1 MLRLI
6 LIIGTIILL
15 GAPPDSVARDDRG
28 TLRGQVTDAETGEEL
43 IGVNITI
50 QGTDFGAA
58 TDMEGNYEIRNIR
71 PGSYNVQATY
81 IGFDRMLFTGIEIE
95 AGVVTDLDIEMT
107 PEVLTAD
114 DEVVVIGERPIFDIE
129 ESGSSS
135 RVGRSDIDAAPVRQI
150 DEVIGR
156 QAGVVR
162 DPTGIYIRG
171 GRAEE
176 TGFVVDGVS
185 AQDPL
190 SGTGMGLDLGSGAL
204 QEVEVTTGG
213 IDVEHGNVTSGLVS
227 VRTREGGDTFSG
239 YFSHQRDNTGTG
251 SDPLVSGFSTD
262 VYEFNLGGP
271 SILNNQILK
280 PLGIGLPG
288 ELSFFVTGQVNLTDE
303 FFGYTAD
310 QLESSLYDSDFW
322 SPRMDNRWSGMLR
335 MTYRPRSAMRIDAA
349 YQRSVTVNQ
358 NTRMLQVVGD
368 DVQIRP
374 GFQFF
379 HALNLDNA
387 NTYTHDS
394 KLAYIRWTHSI
405 DSNTYYRFQFSRLF
419 TRLRADANGLDWR
432 PERVEGDLDPASIVV
447 PPVDEFETGQDF
459 RYVLPGPGLVNNDG
473 LATLWHDHYAEQYT
487 LRGSLTRYFFDQNN
501 RLRVGFEMVFNDYQ
515 WIDITRPWVG
525 APIAIGEDE
534 EEDETFTQTSRLG
547 ESSDIWDVRPR
558 QGSIYASD
566 QIRYRGLIANIGARL
581 EYWFPG
587 DFVDEM
593 VDNPDAPIPDE
604 VREAYYN
611 DTYNF
616 FGNRFKMRL
625 LPRIS
630 VSFPVR
636 ENQMMYF
643 NYGHQTKLPHPSHV
657 YAGLDPF
664 YQDRSFLASLGNP
677 NLDPEVDISYEIGIR
692 NQLTANDALNISA
705 FWSDKYDFIT
715 SERILI
721 TDVTGREVER
731 AYRVNGD
738 FARVRGLEVTYIKR
752 YSDWFRGNISATY
765 QRAEGLSSTSQ
776 DALQDLIVGGQAFG
790 SNVETPLAW
799 DRPWDFRASATFRY
813 DRNSPFL
820 DIPGLNQFQLN
831 ISGYYRSG
839 IRYTPSEFIQ
849 NQRHPITGERTWRPI
864 YERSTDPTDRFSES
878 GPAWYEIDLS
888 FQKWFDIAGAQM
900 RFTIDVTNLLDTK
913 NPAIINTVTGDDYR
927 TDYPDSQ
934 EELEALRDDRSWDV
948 PGNVRDPRYV
958 DPRDNN
964 RPSYMN
970 PANFLKPRH
979 VMFGL
984 SVEF

>member
-1 MLRLI
+1 MFRLHFI
-6 LIIGTIILL
+6 LIVSLL
-15 GAPPDSVARDDRG
+15 LAFTAQVQAQRGA
-28 TLRGQVTDAETGEEL
+28 LEGQVTDAETGEEL
-43 IGVNITI
+43 IGVNIII

-58 TDMEGNYEIRNIR
+58 TNLEGFYRIANIR
-71 PGSYNVQATY
+71 PGTYNIQATY
-81 IGFDRMLFTGIEIE
+81 LGFDRMLFTGIRIE
-95 AGVVTDLDIEMT
+95 EGETTELNIEMQ
-107 PEVLTAD
+107 PEILTTED
-114 DEVVVIGERPIFDIE
+114 DIVIIGERPIFDIE
-129 ESGSSS
+129 EAGSSS
-135 RVGRSDIDAAPVRQI
+135 RVTRDDISAAPVRQI
-150 DEVIGR
+150 EEVIGR
-156 QAGVVR
+156 QAGVIR

-204 QEVEVTTGG
+204 QNVEVTTGG
-213 IDVEHGNVTSGLVS
+213 IDVEHGNVTSGMVS
-227 VRTREGGDTFSG
+227 VTTREGGDQYSG
-239 YFSHQRDNTGTG
+239 YFSHQRDHSGG
-251 SDPLVSGFSTD
+251 SDPWISGNRTD
-262 VYEFNLGGP
+262 VYEFNFGGP
-271 SILNNQILK
+271 SMVNNQILK

-288 ELSFFVTGQVNLTDE
+288 SLTFFVTAQANITDE

-310 QLESSLYDSDFW
+310 QLESSLYGSDFW
-322 SPRMDNRWSGMLR
+322 SPRQDNRWSGMGR
-335 MTYRPRSAMRIDAA
+335 VTWRPRSTMRIDAA

-358 NTRMLQVVGD
+358 NTRMLQIVGD

-379 HALNLDNA
+379 HSENLDNA

-394 KLAYIRWTHSI
+394 KLAYVRWTHTI
-405 DSNTYYRFQFSRLF
+405 DASTYYRVQVSRLF
-419 TRLRADANGLDWR
+419 TRLRADANGMDWR
-432 PERVEGDLDPASIVV
+432 PERVDGDFDPESIVV
-447 PPVDEFETGQDF
+447 PPVNEFETGQHF
-459 RYVLPGPGLVNNDG
+459 RYVLPGPGLVNNEG

-487 LRGSLTRYFFDQNN
+487 VRASMTRYFMNQSN
-501 RLRVGFEMVFNDYQ
+501 RLRLGVEMMYNDYQ

-525 APIAIGEDE
+525 APIAIGETDV
-534 EEDETFTQTSRLG
+534 EDETLTQTSRLG

-558 QGSIYASD
+558 QGAIYATD
-566 QIRYRGLIANIGARL
+566 RIRYRGLIANIGARL

-593 VDNPDAPIPDE
+593 VANEDAPIPDE

-611 DTYNF
+611 DTYNL

-643 NYGHQTKLPHPSHV
+643 NYGHQMKLPHPSHV

-692 NQLTANDALNISA
+692 NQITENDALNLSA

-715 SERILI
+715 SERII
-721 TDVTGREVER
+721 IEDVTGREVER

-738 FARVRGLEVTYIKR
+738 FARVRGLEATYIKR
-752 YSDWFRGNISATY
+752 YSDWFRGNASVTY
-765 QRAEGLSSTSQ
+765 QRAEGLSSTSR
-776 DALQDLIVGGQAFG
+776 DALQDLIVGGQTFG

-799 DRPWDFRASATFRY
+799 DRPWDFRANATFRY
-813 DRNSPFL
+813 DRANPLL

-831 ISGYYRSG
+831 ISGYIRSG
-839 IRYTPSEFIQ
+839 IRYTPSEFIE

-864 YERSTDPTDRFSES
+864 YQRSTDPADRFSES
-878 GPAWYEIDLS
+878 SPAWYEVDMS
-888 FQKWFDIAGAQM
+888 FQKWFEMGGTRLRFSLDI
-900 RFTIDVTNLLDTK
+900 TNLLNTK
-913 NPAIINTVTGDDYR
+913 NAAIINTVTGDAYR
-927 TDYPDSQ
+927 TDYPESQ
-934 EELEALRDDRSWDV
+934 QELEALRADRSWDV

-964 RPSYMN
+964 RPDYRN

-984 SVEF
+984 SFEF

>member
-1 MLRLI
+1 MLPV
-6 LIIGTIILL
+6 LL
-15 GAPPDSVARDDRG
+15 ATVSAHAQETG
-28 TLRGQVTDAETGEEL
+28 TLEGQVTDAATGEEL

-50 QGTDFGAA
+50 QGTNFGAA
-58 TDMEGNYEIRNIR
+58 TDLNGNYEIRNIR
-71 PGSYNVQATY
+71 PGTYNVQATY
-81 IGFDRMLFTGIEIE
+81 IGFDRMLFTGIRIE
-95 AGVVTDLDIEMT
+95 AGETTTLDIEMT
-107 PEVLTAD
+107 EEILTAE
-114 DEVVVIGERPIFDIE
+114 DEVVIIGERPIFDIE

-135 RVGRSDIDAAPVRQI
+135 RVTRDDIDAAPVHQI

-156 QAGVVR
+156 QAGVIR

-176 TGFVVDGVS
+176 TGYVVDGVS

-190 SGTGMGLDLGSGAL
+190 SGTGMGLDLGAGAL

-213 IDVEHGNVTSGLVS
+213 IDVEHGNVTSGVVS
-227 VRTREGGDTFSG
+227 VQTREGGEEYSG
-239 YFSHQRDNTGTG
+239 YFSHQRDHSGG
-251 SDPLVSGFSTD
+251 SDAWISGFATD

-271 SILNNQILK
+271 SVLNNQVLR
-280 PLGIGLPG
+280 PMGIGLPG
-288 ELSFFVTGQVNLTDE
+288 TLSFFVTAQANITDQ

-310 QLESSLYDSDFW
+310 QLESSLYQSNFW
-322 SPRMDNRWSGMLR
+322 APRMDNRWSGMARL
-335 MTYRPRSAMRIDAA
+335 TWRPRSAMRVDAA
-349 YQRSVTVNQ
+349 YQRSSTINQ
-358 NTRMLQVVGD
+358 NTRMLQIVGD

-394 KLAYIRWTHSI
+394 KLAYVRWTHTL
-405 DSNTYYRFQFSRLF
+405 DSNTYYRFQISRLF
-419 TRLRADANGLDWR
+419 TRLRADANGMDWR
-432 PERVEGDLDPASIVV
+432 PERVDGDFDPESIVV
-447 PPVDEFETGQDF
+447 PPVSEFETGEHF
-459 RYVLPGPGLVNNDG
+459 RYVLPGPGLANNEG

-487 LRGSLTRYFFDQNN
+487 MRGSLTRYFFDQSN
-501 RLRVGFEMVFNDYQ
+501 RLRIGFEMVFNDYQ

-525 APIAIGEDE
+525 APIAIGEDAE
-534 EEDETFTQTSRLG
+534 DGDETLTQTSRLG

-558 QGSIYASD
+558 NGAIYFSD
-566 QIRYRGLIANIGARL
+566 QVRYRGLIANLGARL

-587 DFVDEM
+587 DFVDDM
-593 VDNPDAPIPDE
+593 VDNPDAPIPDQ
-604 VREAYYN
+604 VREAYHDN
-611 DTYNF
+611 TYGF
-616 FGNRFKMRL
+616 FGHRFKMRL

-643 NYGHQTKLPHPSHV
+643 NYGHQTKLPHPSHL

-664 YQDRSFLASLGNP
+664 YQDRSFLATLGNP

-692 NQLTANDALNISA
+692 NQLTENDALNISA

-752 YSDWFRGNISATY
+752 YSDWFRGNVSGTY

-776 DALQDLIVGGQAFG
+776 DALRDLIVGGQTFG

-799 DRPWDFRASATFRY
+799 DRPWDFRANATFRY
-813 DRNSPFL
+813 DRPNPL
-820 DIPGLNQFQLN
+820 MDIPGLNQFQMN

-839 IRYTPSEFIQ
+839 IRYTPSEFID
-849 NQRHPITGERTWRPI
+849 NQRHPITGERNWRPI
-864 YERSTDPTDRFSES
+864 YQRSTDPSDRFSES
-878 GPAWYEIDLS
+878 GPAWYELDLS
-888 FQKWFDIAGAQM
+888 FQKWFQFDNT
-900 RFTIDVTNLLDTK
+900 RLRLSLDVTNLLNTP
-913 NPAIINTVTGDDYR
+913 NAAIINPVTADAYR
-927 TDYPDSQ
+927 TDYPTQ
-934 EELEALRDDRSWDV
+934 EEIQRMSDAEVQELRNDRSYDV
-948 PGNVRDPRYV
+948 PSNVRDPRYV

-964 RPSYMN
+964 RPDYMN

-979 VMFGL
+979 IMFGV
-984 SVEF
+984 SFEF